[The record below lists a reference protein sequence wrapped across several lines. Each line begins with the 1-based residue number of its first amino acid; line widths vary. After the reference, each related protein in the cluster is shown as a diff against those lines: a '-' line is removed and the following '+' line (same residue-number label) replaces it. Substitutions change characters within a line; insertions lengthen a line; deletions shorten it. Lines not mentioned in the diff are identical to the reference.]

1 MKEKTMLRKF
11 QRGAVDEGVAP
22 LRECLEIIRQAR
34 NFTDP
39 EAQVK
44 VARENQGGLLINAP
58 TGIGKTLIAGS
69 IAQEL
74 SADYKVVWMWFA
86 PFSGIVDQTV
96 KVIRQEFPVLTAM
109 DPAIDRNPDLLQSG
123 NVYVSTWAG
132 VSSRRQETRRMRQ
145 ESEAVPS
152 IDRLLECA
160 RMQGFE
166 VGAVIDEAHHS
177 FRPGAAAFQ
186 FCHEVL
192 QPTVSIMVTATPRQ
206 REIDELTSA
215 LGIEQFSK
223 IDISRETGVDNYL
236 LKRGVK
242 AALFRAPPSSAE
254 TVDFKRLALREA
266 VREHRAIQSALEKEK
281 IEISPLLMVQAD
293 EDKDSPTKAKKM
305 LVELGISSDAIRVH
319 TADEPD
325 ENFLRIAEDESA
337 EVLIFKMAAAT
348 GFDAPRAFVLASLR
362 RSRDENFGVQIIGR
376 IMRKH
381 RAHQDAHARGKKPPK
396 YLDYGYVFLADH
408 QSQGGLLQAANRIN
422 AVRDQITTL
431 TGNVGVVFV
440 GDKPEVRDVTRAASV
455 FSQLESVD
463 LVEVDDE
470 HSAETQEKVDRSESA
485 EQPLLTDNPPDSAK
499 DETPYPPPRKGEME
513 DGREVEVWDSEFSHP
528 LRTELHPPKR
538 LQCSHFNWDK
548 AVTVTRDVV
557 DRIML
562 ENADIV
568 ALANKQMEMVCME
581 TLDLFQRFPP
591 TVQNIQADIALA
603 ELKRL
608 AQSKLGYEIDAF
620 GHLHEREFKQL
631 FMERLRRLAKNNG
644 WDTNEKFIREWMVKI
659 LACQPKSL
667 RRAMSHVIAENI
679 IAMDADD
686 LPTELIADERLT
698 PSARNI
704 YGVYP
709 PGMNTWEKGFAA
721 MMDADTDGIV
731 RWWHR
736 NPVKRPWSANAFV
749 PGFGEYFPDFV
760 VGVDGR
766 AGDGILLVETKR
778 DINDERGE
786 AAAKTRTKHPR
797 YGRIMMLWLD
807 QDSKKWHLV
816 EPNENGDNNKT
827 TPDFHLRM
835 MRGY

>member
-1 MKEKTMLRKF
+1 MTEKTMLRKF
-11 QRGAVDEGVAP
+11 QDDAVRKGVAP
-22 LRECLEIIRQAR
+22 LRECLNIIRQAR
-34 NFTDP
+34 HFTNP
-39 EAQVK
+39 EAQVN
-44 VARENQGGLLINAP
+44 VARESQGGLLINAP

-96 KVIRQEFPVLTAM
+96 QVIRREFPVLTAM
-109 DPAIDRNPDLLQSG
+109 NPAIERNPDMLQSG

-132 VSSRRQETRRMRQ
+132 VASRRQEALRMRQ
-145 ESEAVPS
+145 ESEAIPS
-152 IDRLLECA
+152 IDRLLEYA
-160 RMQGFE
+160 RTQGFE

-177 FRPGAAAFQ
+177 FRPGTAAFQ
-186 FCHEVL
+186 FCRDVL
-192 QPTVSIMVTATPRQ
+192 QPTVSIMVTATPRK

-215 LGIEQFSK
+215 LGIKKLSE
-223 IDISRETGVDNYL
+223 INISRETGVDNHL

-242 AALFRAPPSSAE
+242 AVLFRAPPSSAE

-266 VREHRAIQSALEKEK
+266 VREHRAIQSALEKAK

-293 EDKDSPTKAKKM
+293 EEKDSPTKAKKI
-305 LVELGISSDAIRVH
+305 LEELEISSDVIRVH

-381 RAHQDAHARGKKPPK
+381 RAHQDAHKRGKKPPK

-408 QSQGGLLQAANRIN
+408 QSQGGLLQAADRIN

-431 TGNVGVVFV
+431 TGNIGVVFV
-440 GDKPEVRDVTRAASV
+440 GDKPEVRDMTQATSI

-470 HSAETQEKVDRSESA
+470 YSAETSEKVDRSEST
-485 EQPLLTDNPPDSAK
+485 EQPLLMENPPDS
-499 DETPYPPPRKGEME
+499 EKGKMPEPLPCKGTME
-513 DGREVEVWDSEFSHP
+513 DGREVEIWDSEIPHP
-528 LRTELHPPKR
+528 LRTELHLPKR
-538 LQCSHFNWDK
+538 LQCSYFNPDK
-548 AVTVTRDVV
+548 AVMVTRDVV

-562 ENADIV
+562 ANADIV
-568 ALANKQMEMVCME
+568 ALANKEMETVCME

-591 TVQNIQADIALA
+591 LTQNIQADIALA

-608 AQSKLGYEIDAF
+608 AQSKLSYEMDTY
-620 GHLHEREFKQL
+620 GHLHEREFKRL
-631 FMERLRRLAKNNG
+631 FMDRLRRLAERNG
-644 WDTNEKFIREWMVKI
+644 WNVDDEFIRKWMIKI

-686 LPTELIADERLT
+686 LPTELIADRRLT

-709 PGMNTWEKGFAA
+709 PGMNTWEKGFAE